1 MNSRT
6 KPANLIYDVDE
17 SPKIGALVL
26 LGFQHIFLLAIAF
39 VFPVLI
45 IDSIGGTENDARHLI
60 SMAMLVTGI
69 ATILQG
75 LNKGPVGSGY
85 LCPLL
90 NGPAFLSASI
100 MAGKAG
106 GLPLIFGMTFIAGIF
121 EAFFSRV

>member
-1 MNSRT
+1 MTSRT

-45 IDSIGGTENDARHLI
+45 IDSIGGSENDARHLI

-90 NGPAFLSASI
+90 NGPAFLSLPSWQARP
-100 MAGKAG
+100 AGF
-106 GLPLIFGMTFIAGIF
+106 LL
-121 EAFFSRV
+121 FSA